1 MERVHY
7 IVCSEDLVILS
18 LEHTGDVLA
27 FSAHSADLLYS
38 VFGICSYNGDIFFQ
52 LRKVT
57 NCKKN
62 IFDVGIQLDIG
73 PNHVLAVS
81 GAGLVTIFDKFDG
94 SIEYLED
101 QHGSTRRIF

>member
-1 MERVHY
+1 M
-7 IVCSEDLVILS
+7 
-18 LEHTGDVLA
+18 
-27 FSAHSADLLYS
+27 LYS
-38 VFGICSYNGDIFFQ
+38 IFDIWSKNCRYNSFQ
-52 LRKVT
+52 LLKVA

-62 IFDVGIQLDIG
+62 IFDIGIQLDIG